1 MMNFADTR
9 SGPVRPSIINKAADQ
24 LFFLFAQLDP
34 TRVETI
40 VERVEFAIGAPSGD
54 AISMIGPQGRRA
66 VIEQAVARLL
76 YAIAGLPYEDIVFAL
91 TYAETQAMI
100 DGACDE
106 IMPEV
111 QYC

>member
-1 MMNFADTR
+1 MTIAETKL
-9 SGPVRPSIINKAADQ
+9 GPVQPSIINTAADQ

-34 TRVETI
+34 TRVEAI
-40 VERVEFAIGAPSGD
+40 VERVEFAVGAPQGD
-54 AISMIGPQGRRA
+54 AITAIGKNTRRA

-76 YAIAGLPYEDIVFAL
+76 YAIAGLPYEDILFAL

-106 IMPEV
+106 IESEV
-111 QYC
+111 HYC